1 MSSEKLYRTT
11 IVVWTRVDPREQ
23 GWDLLAFHAA
33 EAEGVALVSERTT
46 TLEEPTDT
54 VRPEMIHDE

>member
-23 GWDLLAFHAA
+23 GWDLLDFHVA
-33 EAEGVALVSERTT
+33 ETEGVALVSERTT

-54 VRPEMIHDE
+54 VRPEMIDDE